1 MPVQQNFPKPIANEQ
16 TIAMKYHEILCE
28 QYNKSVVAKMNG
40 VIQTINYKRMTIKD
54 LTATMTKN
62 LTLQQ
67 ILTIANN
74 NDEIKKDIKQKFD
87 HI

>member
-1 MPVQQNFPKPIANEQ
+1 MAYEQVIAL
-16 TIAMKYHEILCE
+16 KYHEILCE

-62 LTLQQ
+62 PTLQQ
-67 ILTIANN
+67 IITIANKN
-74 NDEIKKDIKQKFD
+74 EAIKQDIKQ
-87 HI
+87 